1 MFSSS
6 QVSKSKKE
14 RQERRRGKGEVSGA
28 AQCLPFPRAFSETN
42 TGQVSVLL
50 GDGLR
55 LSDEPLERFL
65 AALFLQLLPDHVPA
79 GLVVVVEP
87 VTLRERE
94 RQTDAVRSSSPLP
107 KAAQAECEGPTC

>member
-1 MFSSS
+1 MS
-6 QVSKSKKE
+6 
-14 RQERRRGKGEVSGA
+14 
-28 AQCLPFPRAFSETN
+28 PFPRAFSETN
-42 TGQVSVLL
+42 TGQVLVLL

-87 VTLRERE
+87 VTLERE
-94 RQTDAVRSSSPLP
+94 KDKRAQCVHRLLYQRLHRQGVRGPRAERTNENKTLPLLTDR
-107 KAAQAECEGPTC
+107 